1 MWTCTELLEPDSHT
15 HQGNSR
21 LVKFYWRTRGIL
33 HTNTH
38 KHTHTHPHTHT
49 YIYIYMNKILMKRWT
64 NYFQAKFYDRWLMY
78 LLGNCPQMRWISQ
91 NVTIDKSTL
100 SIGQAPDQYPSHHWL
115 RAMSPYDVTSPQW
128 VTRNYEFI
136 TDNQMSTF
144 WSPVY

>member
-1 MWTCTELLEPDSHT
+1 MLTCTELLEPDSHT
-15 HQGNSR
+15 RQGNSR
-21 LVKFYWRTRGIL
+21 LVKYYWRTRG
-33 HTNTH
+33 NFTH
-38 KHTHTHPHTHT
+38 KQTQAHTHTHS
-49 YIYIYMNKILMKRWT
+49 YIYMNKILMKRCT
-64 NYFQAKFYDRWLMY
+64 NDFQAKSYDRWLMY

-100 SIGQAPDQYPSHHWL
+100 SMYWVGQAPGQYPSHHWL

-136 TDNQMSTF
+136 TDKQMSTF